1 MANSKDIKSLV
12 GQMFLVGFDGYS
24 VPADFKKA
32 ITEYGLGSTIYFK
45 QNIQSPAQVAELS
58 NELQFSCRP
67 KTAPPLF
74 ISVDQEGGRVARLPA
89 PFTKFP
95 SLDHLGELGSPKIG
109 FEFGQV
115 LAKELKAVG
124 INIDFAPV
132 VDVNSNPSNP
142 IIGDRAFSAD
152 PEVCGKMGS
161 AVSRGIQKMGVMA
174 VAKHFPG
181 HGDTTEDS
189 HLTLPKVDRTY
200 DQLNALE
207 LIPFR
212 RVIRSR
218 VGGVMT
224 AHILNPALDADYP
237 ATMSKPTLDLL
248 RNDLRFTRLIFSDDM
263 EMNAVSENY
272 GPEEAAILAIKA
284 GCDIL
289 IYRGVERGFPIG
301 PFEAILKAIESKD
314 IPLALIEKAVARV
327 QEGKQLY
334 AVANKPI
341 DVTRVTE
348 SIGLPE
354 HAVIADIMTKK
365 ELPPNFKEND
375 FDDRRA

>member
-1 MANSKDIKSLV
+1 MASTKDLKNLV
-12 GQMFLVGFDGYS
+12 GQMFLVGFNGYT
-24 VPADFKKA
+24 VPPAFKKA
-32 ITEYGLGSTIYFK
+32 ITEYGLGSVIYFK

-67 KTAPPLF
+67 KDAPPLF
-74 ISVDQEGGRVARLPA
+74 ISVDQEGGRVARLLS

-95 SLDHLGELGSPKIG
+95 PQENLGVLGSPKIG
-109 FEFGQV
+109 FEFGQI
-115 LAKELKAVG
+115 LARECKAVG

-161 AVSRGIQKMGVMA
+161 AVCRGIQKMGVLA

-189 HLTLPKVDRTY
+189 HLTLPKVDRSY
-200 DQLNALE
+200 DELNELE

-224 AHILNPALDADYP
+224 AHILNPQLDPDYP
-237 ATMSKPTLDLL
+237 ATMSKPTIDLL
-248 RNDLRFTRLIFSDDM
+248 RNDLRFNRIIFSDDM
-263 EMNAVSENY
+263 EMKAVSENY
-272 GPEEAAILAIKA
+272 GEEEAAVLAVKA

-289 IYRGVERGFPIG
+289 IYRGVEKGFPIG
-301 PFEAILKAIESKD
+301 AYEAIIKAVEKKE
-314 IPLALIEKAVARV
+314 IPLSLIEKAVARV
-327 QEGKQLY
+327 QEGKQQY
-334 AVANKPI
+334 AEVKKPL
-341 DVTRVTE
+341 DPAE
-348 SIGLPE
+348 AGKFIGLPE
-354 HAVIADIMTKK
+354 SAALADIIAKK
-365 ELPPNFKEND
+365 ELPPNFKETD
-375 FDDRRA
+375 FEGRA